1 MEEGNK
7 ALSRLPIA
15 IVQDLSRIASADDE
29 TQMLIASLDAAAS
42 AEQSLPSPPVRAKPE
57 SRAGEHAI

>member
-29 TQMLIASLDAAAS
+29 TQMLIAALDARAS
-42 AEQSLPSPPVRAKPE
+42 AEQSLLSQPVRAKPE
-57 SRAGEHAI
+57 SRTGEHTI